1 MKRDLIII
9 LIIDLVIVVG
19 ISGFIYKRYSDY
31 IRPPK
36 IPIQENPSPFVSE
49 TKTTETKTE
58 VVFRNIL
65 FQYKSSK
72 ANKVAIIGDFNKW
85 DPQPMTRGTDN
96 LWKIAIRLSPGK
108 YTYNYLVDGRLILD
122 PNNRNVPV
130 SNARGFKSSTIEIKP
145 K

>member
-1 MKRDLIII
+1 M
-9 LIIDLVIVVG
+9 
-19 ISGFIYKRYSDY
+19 
-31 IRPPK
+31 
-36 IPIQENPSPFVSE
+36 
-49 TKTTETKTE
+49 
-58 VVFRNIL
+58 FRNIL